1 MRDSVPLFLSEDN
14 MTTKELV
21 SNWLTVWVPYRDK
34 WAVDAFIINLSHL
47 VTGYSSGSDFYD
59 ENYDSYG
66 EDGLSEAKQEFFI
79 EQFLSKKNSHVLSEL
94 LALSRFDEV
103 WTNFSNYLE
112 SNNQVAPTQDE
123 FITELLDNQ
132 EFAEMAETVLTTS
145 NG

>member
-1 MRDSVPLFLSEDN
+1 

-21 SNWLTVWVPYRDK
+21 SNWLTVWVPYRDDK
-34 WAVDAFIINLSHL
+34 WAVDAFILNLSHL

-66 EDGLSEAKQEFFI
+66 EDGLSEAKQEFFT

-123 FITELLDNQ
+123 FVTELLDNQ
-132 EFAEMAETVLTTS
+132 EFAELAETVLTTF